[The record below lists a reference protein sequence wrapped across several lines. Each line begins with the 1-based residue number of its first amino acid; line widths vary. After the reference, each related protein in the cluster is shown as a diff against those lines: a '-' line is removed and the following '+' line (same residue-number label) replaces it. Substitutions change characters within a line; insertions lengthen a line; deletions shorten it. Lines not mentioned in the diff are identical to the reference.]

1 MTERKDK
8 LTEKIIEEIENGA
21 AARWYNPYKAP
32 PIQNLETGWRY
43 KGKNKLFLTCQ
54 TVRDNGYSPFFI
66 TYNQAQKWGGLRK
79 GSKAAAF
86 VVLCL
91 SKQKD
96 AVSMAID
103 ATEFDDLDPEDAA
116 AELSAAS
123 FRRSVYAVQRSA
135 KVVFSA
141 LDLVEPPADV
151 VKWSDALKNQDFSI
165 LKNAIP
171 DLFSILKKAGV
182 PVKIGGGSAFYRPDI
197 DSIFLPSPA
206 AMRGGIGVYC
216 STALHELTHSY
227 CKRVGNKDKNGYNL
241 FGRRLEEMVAE
252 FGALFLCNA
261 LRLPY
266 NPTDRPSS
274 LRYIKDWGG
283 RQWRDLIPAAIQ
295 EAQKRADYIIS
306 VIDGGEVK

>member
-1 MTERKDK
+1 MTDKKDK

-91 SKQKD
+91 SQKKD
-96 AVSMAID
+96 AVQMAID
-103 ATEFDDLDPEDAA
+103 ATEFDDLDPEDI
-116 AELSAAS
+116 AEELRAAS
-123 FRRSVYAVQRSA
+123 FKRSVYAVQRSA

-141 LDLVEPPADV
+141 LDLVNPPDEV

-165 LKNAIP
+165 LKDAIP

-197 DSIFLPSPA
+197 DSIFLPSPS
-206 AMRGGIGVYC
+206 AMRGGVGVYC
-216 STALHELTHSY
+216 STALHELTHSF

-266 NPTDRPSS
+266 SPTSRPSS
-274 LRYIKDWGG
+274 LCYIKGWGG
-283 RQWRDLIPAAIQ
+283 RNWRDLVPAAIQ
-295 EAQKRADYIIS
+295 EAQKRADYILS
-306 VIDGGEVK
+306 VVDGDNKQ

>member
-1 MTERKDK
+1 MTDKKDK
-8 LTEKIIEEIENGA
+8 LTEKIIQEIENGA

-96 AVSMAID
+96 AVQMAID
-103 ATEFDDLDPEDAA
+103 ATDFDDLDPEDI
-116 AELSAAS
+116 AEEIRAAS
-123 FRRSVYAVQRSA
+123 FKRSVYAVQRSA

-141 LDLVEPPADV
+141 LDLVNPPADV
-151 VKWSDALKNQDFSI
+151 VKWSNALKNQDFSI
-165 LKNAIP
+165 LKDAIP
-171 DLFSILKKAGV
+171 DLFSILKKTGV
-182 PVKIGGGSAFYRPDI
+182 PVKIGGGQAFYRPDI

-206 AMRGGIGVYC
+206 AMRGGVGVYC

-227 CKRVGNKDKNGYNL
+227 CKRVGNKSNNGYDVW
-241 FGRRLEEMVAE
+241 GRRLEEMVAE

-283 RQWRDLIPAAIQ
+283 RQWRDLIPGAIQ
-295 EAQKRADYIIS
+295 EAQKRADAILSI
-306 VIDGGEVK
+306 VDNDNNN